1 MAAKKPAPRNA
12 SPRPA
17 SKDPNTLRT
26 LDAAYKLQ
34 KAGSLQQ
41 AELLYQKVLMAEPGN
56 PFSLYA
62 LGSIALDRGDTAN
75 AVALFRQAWAT
86 GYTHETVSTHL
97 GIALQSLGRLDEAL
111 EIYETASKL
120 DPRNPRFHSNASV
133 VLAQKG
139 DYEGAFQMAQVAMKL
154 NPKFAPA
161 YMNAGMFLQSLGRP
175 VEAVEMFER
184 TLQLEPGNAEVH
196 EALRLLKQ
204 KLAVES
210 R

>member
-1 MAAKKPAPRNA
+1 MAAKKPASRNTP
-12 SPRPA
+12 PRPTH
-17 SKDPNTLRT
+17 KDPATLRI
-26 LDAAYKLQ
+26 LDAGYKLQ

-62 LGSIALDRGDTAN
+62 LGTISLDRGDLVN

-120 DPRNPRFHSNASV
+120 DPKNPRFHSNAAV
-133 VLAQKG
+133 ALAQKG
-139 DYEGAFQMAQVAMKL
+139 DHEGALRRVQIAMKL
-154 NPKFAPA
+154 SPKFAPA
-161 YMNAGMFLQSLGRP
+161 YLNAGMFLKSLGRP

-184 TLQLEPGNAEVH
+184 SLRLEPNNAEAQ
-196 EALRLLKQ
+196 EALRLVKQ
-204 KLAVES
+204 KLAVEI